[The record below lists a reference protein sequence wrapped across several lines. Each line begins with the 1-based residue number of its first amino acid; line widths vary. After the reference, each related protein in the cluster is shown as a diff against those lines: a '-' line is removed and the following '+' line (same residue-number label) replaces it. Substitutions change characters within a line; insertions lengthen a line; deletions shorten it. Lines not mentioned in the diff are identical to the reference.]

1 MSQVLEFISLFIV
14 NLIDFIISVFE
25 FLWAF
30 IVEFPLFLAQM
41 FSVMPEFVRTGV
53 TLIVVFF
60 CIMLTLR
67 VISLI
72 RESTI

>member
-1 MSQVLEFISLFIV
+1 MEQVLEFIVLFIT
-14 NLIDFIISVFE
+14 NLVDFIISVFE

-41 FSVMPEFVRTGV
+41 FSVMPEFVQTGV
-53 TLIVVFF
+53 TLIVIFF
-60 CIMLTLR
+60 CIMLALR

-72 RESTI
+72 RESTV